1 MIWKE
6 MPEREWKEMKLFKI
20 QVQLQLIIPSF
31 HHLIIPSLHHLIIS
45 FNHFSVVCLGT
56 GVGQVARKYKT
67 LNDQQKFAAYV
78 AMHTLCMSRGGTFL
92 GTDKQD
98 IAIFFGVG
106 VWSIQRIWR
115 KAMRQISE
123 GKEVDVSNKKKEIL
137 EESLRTLI

>member
-1 MIWKE
+1 MQE
-6 MPEREWKEMKLFKI
+6 SEWKEMKLFKI
-20 QVQLQLIIPSF
+20 QVQLPLIIPSF

-45 FNHFSVVCLGT
+45 FNHFSVVCLGA

-98 IAIFFGVG
+98 IANFFGVG